1 MSARELHARRAGKAR
16 AAWLGFMRARRVRRV
31 GEAVVAR
38 HPNPI
43 PIPMPHPSPN
53 SDLKPSPA
61 QVVAR
66 DEASGL
72 GRGLG
77 YTGFC
82 GPAYLRGGP
91 VMFARRLLEA

>member
-1 MSARELHARRAGKAR
+1 
-16 AAWLGFMRARRVRRV
+16 MRARRVRRV

-38 HPNPI
+38 DPNPVPMPNPEPYPNPDPK
-43 PIPMPHPSPN
+43 PIPT
-53 SDLKPSPA
+53 

-77 YTGFC
+77 YPSFC
-82 GPAYLRGGP
+82 GAAYLRGGP
-91 VMFARRLLEA
+91 VMFARGLLEA

>member
-1 MSARELHARRAGKAR
+1 MT
-16 AAWLGFMRARRVRRV
+16 F
-31 GEAVVAR
+31 
-38 HPNPI
+38 
-43 PIPMPHPSPN
+43 
-53 SDLKPSPA
+53 KPSPA